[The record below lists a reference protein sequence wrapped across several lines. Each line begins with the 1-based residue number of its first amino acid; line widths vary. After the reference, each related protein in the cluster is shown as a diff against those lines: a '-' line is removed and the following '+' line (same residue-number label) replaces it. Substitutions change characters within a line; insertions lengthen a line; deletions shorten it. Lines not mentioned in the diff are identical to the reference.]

1 MAAISPWDAWYARRS
16 PAGRAELATWVP
28 FPTKPNGTPYFRHAA
43 LRWIRGLFVSAGR
56 RDDALLDLYERQ
68 ALAFVKRNLL
78 HPTGAFAMERDFWIA
93 ARWMCYI
100 AERGLTPPEAVQAI
114 VACDG
119 ILQLYYARDKLATT
133 GELERA
139 QQEREQKAA
148 QLDFHRDRITK
159 LCSPPALLFL
169 EYARLLA
176 RAAEVNR
183 GLEGKEGGICFRR
196 LQVEWGPQS
205 SKGEVTARGLATVR
219 AGPPVR
225 LTNASAFYVTVGD
238 SRMAL
243 LLSKVPSM
251 ALFSA
256 VNNKYVLPLGDTVSP
271 PTNVHAEIVDTQA
284 YREAAAFNLGV
295 LNTLDEYIAPE
306 KLKALLPAGMLDDA
320 LGLVLSFQTAPGG
333 WPTPTHA
340 TVLQ

>member
-1 MAAISPWDAWYARRS
+1 MAAPNPWDAWYAQRS

-28 FPTKPNGTPYFRHAA
+28 FPTRPNQTPYFRHAA
-43 LRWIRGLFVSAGR
+43 LRWIRGRFVSAGR

-78 HPTGAFAMERDFWIA
+78 QPASAFGMGRDFWNA

-119 ILQLYYARDKLATT
+119 ITQLYYARDKFATSA
-133 GELERA
+133 ELEQA
-139 QQEREQKAA
+139 QREREQKAA
-148 QLDFHRDRITK
+148 RLDFHRDRITK
-159 LCSPPALLFL
+159 MCSPPELLFL

-183 GLEGKEGGICFRR
+183 GLEGKEGGMCFRR
-196 LQVEWGPQS
+196 LHVVWGAEPKQ
-205 SKGEVTARGLATVR
+205 GEVTPRGLVTVR
-219 AGPPVR
+219 SEPPAR
-225 LTNASAFYVTVGD
+225 LTSASPFYLTVGD
-238 SRMAL
+238 SRLAL

-256 VNNKYVLPLGDTVSP
+256 VDNKYTLPLGDAMP
-271 PTNVHAEIVDTQA
+271 PPSGVHADMVNTQA
-284 YREAAAFNLGV
+284 YRKAAAFNLGV

-320 LGLVLSFQTAPGG
+320 LGLVASFQTAPGG
-333 WPTPTHA
+333 WPEPTRA